1 MKKQLI
7 KEAFRLQQLA
17 GITPINEIG
26 FKKEEENA
34 GQGEVIN
41 LYHLHDESIP
51 DEAVDVL
58 EKGDIPN
65 EEYITGVL
73 GKSVDFDSEE
83 AEDAGAY
90 NYDDVPFDYLV
101 ELGILTDSNT
111 LATIEIG
118 GTYIDNF
125 FLFDQGNGYVVKVED
140 YTNSWGVTTK
150 QAAEEAIQYMK
161 TL

>member
-1 MKKQLI
+1 MKKGLI
-7 KEAFRLQQLA
+7 KEAFRLQQIA
-17 GITPINEIG
+17 GIAPINELN
-26 FKKEEENA
+26 EE
-34 GQGEVIN
+34 QGEVIN

-58 EKGDIPN
+58 NKGDIPN

-101 ELGILTDSNT
+101 ELGILTDSNI

-118 GTYIDNF
+118 GTY
-125 FLFDQGNGYVVKVED
+125 
-140 YTNSWGVTTK
+140 TVT
-150 QAAEEAIQYMK
+150 
-161 TL
+161 